1 MGWDECAYMEVALR
15 DSALVNVGALGLVVR
30 IGVQCL
36 VGNDM
41 VFQESLEILLAILAE
56 EEAVDP
62 WAKLLE
68 GEVRGREEG
77 SANMVGGVVDGFEEA
92 GLGQA
97 ELESTELPG
106 KELDDLGGFWRWDE
120 EAVNSVDNTV
130 GAELELSVIYFY
142 LKGAVDVQ
150 Y

>member
-1 MGWDECAYMEVALR
+1 MEVTLR

-41 VFQESLEILLAILAE
+41 VFKESLEVLLSILAE

-68 GEVRGREEG
+68 SEVRWREEG
-77 SANMVGGVVDGFEEA
+77 SANMVGGVVDGSEDA

-97 ELESTELPG
+97 ELESAELRG
-106 KELDDLGGFWRWDE
+106 KELNDFGGLWRWDE

-130 GAELELSVIYFY
+130 SAELELSVMCFY
-142 LKGAVDVQ
+142 LKRSSKRTMLMATMRL
-150 Y
+150 

>member
-1 MGWDECAYMEVALR
+1 MEVTLR

-41 VFQESLEILLAILAE
+41 VFQESLEILLAVLAE

-92 GLGQA
+92 DLGQA
-97 ELESTELPG
+97 ELESAELPG
-106 KELDDLGGFWRWDE
+106 KELDDFGGFWRWDE

-130 GAELELSVIYFY
+130 GAELELSVICFY
-142 LKGAVDVQ
+142 
-150 Y
+150 

>member
-1 MGWDECAYMEVALR
+1 M
-15 DSALVNVGALGLVVR
+15 
-30 IGVQCL
+30 
-36 VGNDM
+36 
-41 VFQESLEILLAILAE
+41 LAE

-68 GEVRGREEG
+68 DEVRGREEG

-97 ELESTELPG
+97 ELESAELSG
-106 KELDDLGGFWRWDE
+106 KELDDFGGFWRWDE

-130 GAELELSVIYFY
+130 GAELELSVVCFY
-142 LKGAVDVQ
+142 
-150 Y
+150 

>member
-1 MGWDECAYMEVALR
+1 MEVTLR

-41 VFQESLEILLAILAE
+41 VFKESLEVLLAILAE

-68 GEVRGREEG
+68 SEVRWREEG
-77 SANMVGGVVDGFEEA
+77 SANMVGGVVDGSEDA

-97 ELESTELPG
+97 ELESAELRG
-106 KELDDLGGFWRWDE
+106 KELNDFGGVWRWDE

-130 GAELELSVIYFY
+130 SAELELSVMCFY
-142 LKGAVDVQ
+142 LKRSSKRTMLMATMRL
-150 Y
+150 